1 MTVTAASQRASR
13 THPLVTL
20 LRALIVLVLLAA
32 IVAGA
37 AVLFAPAPTLA
48 ARQLE
53 PPPPALPAAAVDWP
67 AQARAAGFGVA
78 GVDGHPD
85 VWQSFGSEDAHPM
98 ASVTKLVTVLVVLA
112 EHPIEGDERGP
123 LITLGPDDVAAVAA
137 ALRENAPVAPVY
149 DGMQVR
155 QRDLIEWALVD
166 SAGNAIWSLANWAF
180 GGIQEFESA
189 AADWTALHGFEDTVL
204 RDASGLDARS
214 VSSADDL
221 TRIALRAV
229 AEPVVLSTLQLES
242 VQIPGIG
249 TAPNTNRLLGLH
261 DIDGGKTGTLR
272 VWGRN
277 LFVTAVREIDGVERR
292 VVGVVMGTIA
302 ADETDAAMIG
312 LLETVW
318 PNFAT
323 RTIVPAGTALA
334 EYPVPWGPPVLAVTA
349 ADLDAQV
356 FGDQAPAVESTTRS
370 VIAGSPR
377 LQVGE
382 ARIAGSDTG
391 VEMELTQ
398 SVPEPDP
405 WWRLTHP
412 ATAVAWYFDD

>member
-1 MTVTAASQRASR
+1 MTVTAVSQRANR

-20 LRALIVLVLLAA
+20 LRALLVLVLLAA

-37 AVLFAPAPTLA
+37 AVLFAPAPAVA
-48 ARQLE
+48 ARPLE
-53 PPPPALPAAAVDWP
+53 PTPPALPAATVEWP
-67 AQARAAGFGVA
+67 EQARAAGFGVV
-78 GVDGHPD
+78 GVDGQED
-85 VWQSFGSEDAHPM
+85 VWQSWGSEEAHPM
-98 ASVTKLVTVLVVLA
+98 ASVTKLVSVLVVLA

-123 LITLGPDDVAAVAA
+123 LITLGPDDVAAVAD
-137 ALRENAPVAPVY
+137 ALRENAPVAPVF
-149 DGMQVR
+149 DGMQVH

-180 GGIQEFESA
+180 GSMQEFESA
-189 AADWTALHGFEDTVL
+189 AAAWTALHGFDDTVL
-204 RDASGLDARS
+204 RDAAGLDARS
-214 VSSADDL
+214 VSSAEDL

-249 TAPNTNRLLGLH
+249 TAPNTNRLLGVN

-277 LFVTAVREIDGVERR
+277 LFATAVREVDGVERR
-292 VVGVVMGTIA
+292 IVGVVMGTIA

-312 LLETVW
+312 MIESVW
-318 PNFAT
+318 PNFTT
-323 RTIVPAGTALA
+323 RTIMPAGTAIA
-334 EYPVPWGPPVLAVTA
+334 EYPVPWGSPVLAVTA

-356 FGDQAPAVESTTRS
+356 FGDQVPTVETTTRS
-370 VIAGSPR
+370 VVVGSPR

-382 ARIAGSDTG
+382 ASVAGTETTAE
-391 VEMELTQ
+391 VQITE

-412 ATAVAWYFDD
+412 ATAVGWYFED